1 MTSVFFPILW
11 LVLAIVLL
19 LVLNIYFK
27 INSLLSLI
35 VTAILLGLLEGL
47 PVDKLIVSLRTGL
60 GSTLG
65 DLALIIALGAVLGK
79 LIADSGASHQI
90 ARTMVSKLGPG
101 KAQWAIM
108 LVGAIFGF
116 AMFYEVAFLVL
127 APLVISVAAEA
138 KVPYMRLAI
147 GGVAAATT
155 AHSLFP
161 PQPGPMALITAYH
174 ADIGEVYWIALVVAI
189 PSIVISGYV
198 LPRFLGKLDF
208 PVPELLKGSELDDR
222 PAQALPSFRVSVLI
236 PVLPAI
242 LIGLSMLSGFL
253 LDKTTLLYRTISF
266 VGTAEIS
273 LLITVFVAI
282 YAFNIRRGQGMPVAM
297 KSLTHAVETIAL
309 VIMVIGAGGMF
320 RQVILDSGLGV
331 HIATV
336 MRHTTFSPIIMAWV
350 ITVFLR
356 LATGAGTVSA
366 ITAAGIVGPLIPEF
380 HINPAIMVLA
390 TATGSNTITHTNDA
404 SFWLFKEFFGLSIK
418 DTFRTWGLLELC
430 NSIVGLIVVLILS
443 MFVH

>member
-11 LVLAIVLL
+11 LALAILLL

-27 INSLLSLI
+27 LSSLLALI

-90 ARTMVSKLGPG
+90 ARSMVSKLGPS

-108 LVGAIFGF
+108 FVGAIFGF

-138 KVPYMRLAI
+138 GVPYMRLAI

-161 PQPGPMALITAYH
+161 PQPGPMALVTAYH
-174 ADIGEVYWIALVVAI
+174 ANIGEVYWIALVVAI
-189 PSIVISGYV
+189 PSIVFSGYV
-198 LPRFLGKLDF
+198 LPKFLGNLEF

-222 PAQALPSFRVSVLI
+222 PAQGLPSFWISVLI

-242 LIGLSMLSGFL
+242 IIGLSMLSGFL

-266 VGTAEIS
+266 VGTGEIS

-282 YAFNIRRGQGMPVAM
+282 YAFNIRRGQGMPAAM

-336 MRHTTFSPIIMAWV
+336 MRHTQFSPIFMAWV

-380 HINPAIMVLA
+380 HVNPAIMVLA
-390 TATGSNTITHTNDA
+390 TAAGSNTITHTNDA
-404 SFWLFKEFFGLSIK
+404 SFWLFKEYFGLSIK

>member
-1 MTSVFFPILW
+1 M
-11 LVLAIVLL
+11 LAIILL

-27 INSLLSLI
+27 VSSLLALI

-47 PVDKLIVSLRTGL
+47 PIDKLIVSLRTGL

-161 PQPGPMALITAYH
+161 PQPGPMALVTAYH
-174 ADIGEVYWIALVVAI
+174 ANIGEVYWLALVVAI
-189 PSIVISGYV
+189 PSIVFSGYV
-198 LPRFLGKLDF
+198 LPKFLGNLDF

-222 PAQALPSFRVSVLI
+222 PAQALPSFRISVLI

-242 LIGLSMLSGFL
+242 IIGLSMLSGFL

-266 VGTAEIS
+266 VGTGEIS

-320 RQVILDSGLGV
+320 RQVILDSGLGT

>member
-1 MTSVFFPILW
+1 LTSVFLPILW
-11 LVLAIVLL
+11 LVLAIILL
-19 LVLNIYFK
+19 LVLNVYFK
-27 INSLLSLI
+27 ISSLLGLI
-35 VTAILLGLLEGL
+35 VTAILLGSLEGL

-65 DLALIIALGAVLGK
+65 ALALIIALGAVLGK

-90 ARTMVSKLGPG
+90 ARTMVSKLGPR
-101 KAQWAIM
+101 KSQWAIM

-161 PQPGPMALITAYH
+161 PQPGPMALVTAYH
-174 ADIGEVYWIALVVAI
+174 ANIGEVYWMALVVAI
-189 PSIVISGYV
+189 PSIVLSGYV
-198 LPRFLGKLDF
+198 LPKFLGNLDF

-222 PAQALPSFRVSVLI
+222 PARALPSFRISVLI

-242 LIGLSMLSGFL
+242 IIGLSMLSGFL

-266 VGTAEIS
+266 VGTGEIS

-282 YAFNIRRGQGMPVAM
+282 YAFNIRRGQGMQEAM

-320 RQVILDSGLGV
+320 RQVILDSGLGT

-390 TATGSNTITHTNDA
+390 TATASNTITHTNDA
-404 SFWLFKEFFGLSIK
+404 SFWLFKEYFGLSIK

-430 NSIVGLIVVLILS
+430 NSIVGLIVVLILN